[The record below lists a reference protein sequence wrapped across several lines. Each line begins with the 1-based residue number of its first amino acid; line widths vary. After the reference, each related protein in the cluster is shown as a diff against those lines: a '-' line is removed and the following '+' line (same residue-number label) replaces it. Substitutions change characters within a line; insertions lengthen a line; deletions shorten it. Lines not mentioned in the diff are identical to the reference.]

1 MNEYSEI
8 KRLVSELIGGDNLE
22 ISDENYLLSPAFG
35 IQLEELVAD
44 NERNAKN
51 ASEWEAASLHW
62 MAERDR
68 LYLALTTISE
78 CATDALK

>member
-1 MNEYSEI
+1 MSEYAEL

-22 ISDENYLLSPAFG
+22 IRDERYLMSPEFG
-35 IQLEELVAD
+35 IQLEALIAD

-68 LYLALTTISE
+68 LHLALMTISE